1 MNPASKL
8 NVVINKAPAPSNW
21 FLEDRY
27 LGMFMHKRK
36 GQDGQP
42 ATLPFKS
49 ANSQRHQGA
58 GRKRLDHVLAAI
70 GRDG

>member
-36 GQDGQP
+36 GQDDQTV
-42 ATLPFKS
+42 TLPFEISPASTTREMPVEK
-49 ANSQRHQGA
+49 G
-58 GRKRLDHVLAAI
+58 
-70 GRDG
+70 

>member
-36 GQDGQP
+36 GQDDQL

-49 ANSQRHQGA
+49 AQPAPREMPVEN
-58 GRKRLDHVLAAI
+58 LDHVLAAI